1 VGFLAERCPHRGT
14 SLALARNEEC
24 GLRCIFHGWKIDVS
38 GKVVDVP
45 THSPSPEAFAAKV
58 PVGHYPTHEGG
69 GIIWV
74 WLGAQE
80 APPFPELPFTVMP
93 ASQVWMTITKCYCN
107 WLQGVEATID
117 SAHVGTLHMAYVNRD
132 QANVPMTHALD
143 ALAPRYEVAHT
154 PYGLDAAALR
164 PLDDGSTYVRTTKYI
179 MPFISF
185 TPGGYEVPAVIFI
198 VSPIDDTHH
207 NLFYGAWSNHA
218 GFNNGDGVPEEMST
232 VVGDLPY
239 DPHNFGGFTSDHE
252 HNYGQAREAMKKGHF
267 SGFVGNLLQE
277 DTVTQA
283 SMGPIVDRTRDHLSS
298 SDVAIIHSQH
308 PFGGS
313 CRRGGRAHTP
323 GGTSGHGPPRR
334 RSRQRAQASG
344 DWRFRSDNRLLRL
357 RQVAEESGDR
367 RRLSL
372 RCDVPVGVSDQPLDP
387 RGSAPAG
394 HPSQLEILLVGRG
407 EPGARQEASV
417 GAALVL
423 RLVDAACG
431 GDAAPK

>member
-1 VGFLAERCPHRGT
+1 VLTREQNELLTQVEGDAPMGRLMRDHYWVPAALSSQVVEDGVPLRVRLLGQDVVAFRATDGRVGFLDERCPHRGT

-45 THSPSPEAFAAKV
+45 THSPNPEAFAAKV

-74 WLGAQE
+74 WLGRQE
-80 APPFPELPFTVMP
+80 APPFPELPFTVLP
-93 ASQVWMTITKCYCN
+93 ENQVWMTVTKCYCN

-132 QANVPMTHALD
+132 GANQPMLLALD

-154 PYGLDAAALR
+154 AYGLDAVALR
-164 PLDDGSTYVRTTKYI
+164 PVQDGGTYVRTTNYI

-207 NLFYGAWSNHA
+207 NLFYGVWSNHSD
-218 GFNNGDGVPEEMST
+218 FNNGRDIPQEMMT

-239 DPHNFGGFTSDHE
+239 DPHNFGGFTADRE
-252 HNYGQAREAMKKGHF
+252 HNFGQDRDAMKKGHF

-283 SMGPIVDRTRDHLSS
+283 SMGPIVDRTKDHLSS
-298 SDVAIIHSQH
+298 SDVAIIHAQRMLLEALADVAAGRV
-308 PFGGS
+308 P
-313 CRRGGRAHTP
+313 RGGTP
-323 GGTSGHGPPRR
+323 GMDHR
-334 RSRQRAQASG
+334 
-344 DWRFRSDNRLLRL
+344 D
-357 RQVAEESGDR
+357 V
-367 RRLSL
+367 
-372 RCDVPVGVSDQPLDP
+372 VPVNVLRPAESDHA
-387 RGSAPAG
+387 APA
-394 HPSQLEILLVGRG
+394 
-407 EPGARQEASV
+407 
-417 GAALVL
+417 
-423 RLVDAACG
+423 VDYYATA
-431 GDAAPK
+431 K